1 MFSRRAVVRGIV
13 AGLTGSAVVGTA
25 RSPSDDSETGDDT
38 EPGDESRATR
48 QVVPEDGAPTYLY
61 GAANTGTTADTG
73 PTSEPTVRWRRAFS
87 EPLFA
92 PPAVGDNT
100 LYQPV
105 SDGQLLALEAAD
117 GTRRWRVETP
127 RALLTTPAL
136 VESGVLLANENRTVQ
151 SLERDDGTA
160 RWGVGTVARGGGQ
173 CAPATA
179 NGLVYT
185 GGADGLVHGF
195 DATTGRPHW
204 ELRLPEA
211 VVSSLAVA
219 DDRLFVAA
227 GRTVFAVDAT
237 RVPEATAV
245 PRGIVAATRDPVWQ
259 TSFDARIGPAVAVRD
274 GRVVVCDDEGVT
286 ALAAADGS
294 RRWRVETPSPV
305 LGSPALTDDRV
316 VVPTADGRLRGLTP
330 DGEERW
336 SANFGVRLDTP
347 PVVADGICYL
357 AGADVLAAVDPSDG
371 GLRWRIRRNGT
382 APTAPVAVGD
392 RLYLADWN
400 GTLTAFE

>member
-1 MFSRRAVVRGIV
+1 MFSRRAVVRGVV
-13 AGLTGSAVVGTA
+13 AGVAGSAVVGAA
-25 RSPSDDSETGDDT
+25 RPSDDDTGS
-38 EPGDESRATR
+38 GDERRATR
-48 QVVPEDGAPTYLY
+48 QVAPEDGAPTYLY
-61 GAANTGTTADTG
+61 DAANTGTTTAAG
-73 PTSEPTVRWRRAFS
+73 PTSEPSVRWRRAFS
-87 EPLFA
+87 GPLFA
-92 PPAVGDNT
+92 PPAVGDGT

-105 SDGQLLALEAAD
+105 SDGRLLALGATD
-117 GTRRWRVETP
+117 GTRRWGVETP
-127 RALLTTPAL
+127 RGLLTTPAL
-136 VESGVLLANENRTVQ
+136 AASGVLLANENRTVQ
-151 SLERDDGTA
+151 SLKRDDGTA
-160 RWGVGTVARGGGQ
+160 RWGIGTVARGGGQ
-173 CAPATA
+173 CAPAVG

-185 GGADGLVHGF
+185 GGADGLVHAF
-195 DATTGRPHW
+195 DAVTGRPHW

-245 PRGIVAATRDPVWQ
+245 PRGVVAATREPIWQ
-259 TSFDARIGPAVAVRD
+259 TSFDARVGPAVAVHD

-286 ALAAADGS
+286 ALAVGDGS
-294 RRWRVETPSPV
+294 RAWRVETPSPV

-316 VVPTADGRLRGLTP
+316 VVPTAGGRLRGLTP

-347 PVVADGICYL
+347 PVVADGVCYL
-357 AGADVLAAVDPSDG
+357 AGERVLAAVDPTGG
-371 GLRWRIRRNGT
+371 GLRWRLRREGT
-382 APTAPVAVGD
+382 APTAPVAVGG
-392 RLYLADWN
+392 RLYLADWD